1 MAKEF
6 LYDFETQDAMK
17 HGVDIL
23 ADAVKVTLG
32 PKGRNVLLGKSYGA
46 PRITKDGVSVAKD
59 ISVKEPVYNIAIQ
72 LLKEAASNTS
82 KVAGDG
88 TTTATVLAQAI
99 IAAGMKNLTSG
110 ADAFDLKRGIDKG
123 VEIIVKDLKKQSQKV
138 QDDWKKIEQVAAISA
153 NNDITIG
160 KLIAEAMAKVG
171 KEGVITVDE
180 AKGIEMTI
188 DYVDGLQ
195 FDKGYLS
202 PYFVTNTQK
211 MITEL
216 EESLILIY
224 DKKIS
229 SMKDLVPVLEEVS
242 QSGKSLLVIAEDIEG
257 EALATLVVNKIRGT
271 LKTVAVKAPGFGDRR
286 KAMLEDIATI
296 TGGQVISEEKGLK
309 LEMTT
314 IDMLGKA
321 EKVTV
326 DKDNTTIVSGT
337 GDKKEID
344 KRIRQIKKQIE
355 NTTSDY
361 DRENLQERLA
371 KMAGGVAVIK
381 VGAASET
388 EMKEKKD
395 RIEDALA
402 STRAAVEEGIVPGGG
417 VALLRA
423 ADSLEKIDTG
433 ITDQNIGIQ
442 VLKKALYSPLR
453 QISINAGFDG
463 SVILA
468 KVLEGSK
475 DFGFNAQTEKF
486 EHLYETGVID
496 PTKVVRVALENAAS
510 VATMILT
517 TSCIIYDIPEKRKP
531 APSMPYPD
539 DY

>member
-1 MAKEF
+1 
-6 LYDFETQDAMK
+6 
-17 HGVDIL
+17 
-23 ADAVKVTLG
+23 
-32 PKGRNVLLGKSYGA
+32 
-46 PRITKDGVSVAKD
+46 
-59 ISVKEPVYNIAIQ
+59 
-72 LLKEAASNTS
+72 
-82 KVAGDG
+82 
-88 TTTATVLAQAI
+88 
-99 IAAGMKNLTSG
+99 MKNLTSG

-123 VEIIVKDLKKQSQKV
+123 VEIIVKDLKKQSRKV